1 MQFKLLALAVV
12 SALGFVAAS
21 PAFDTSC
28 LPFADNC
35 VGGCCNANS
44 KPEDIVRVAARGG
57 ADLAPRRDCWPFAD
71 KCGAGCC

>member
-1 MQFKLLALAVV
+1 MQFKLVAVV
-12 SALGFVAAS
+12 FAAVLGVAVAG

-44 KPEDIVRVAARGG
+44 KPEDIVPSRGP
-57 ADLAPRRDCWPFAD
+57 AVDVVSHRDCWPFAD
-71 KCGAGCC
+71 NCGAGCC